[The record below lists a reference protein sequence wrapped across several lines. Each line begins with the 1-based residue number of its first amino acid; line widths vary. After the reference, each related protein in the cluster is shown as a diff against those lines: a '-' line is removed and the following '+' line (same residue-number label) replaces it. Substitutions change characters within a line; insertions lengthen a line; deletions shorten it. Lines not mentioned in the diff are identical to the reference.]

1 MKATIFLISSC
12 ANRIAP
18 SISSSLTSLAPAS
31 TIITASRVPATVR
44 LRRLFSRCSQL
55 GLRMYSPSTSATL
68 TAPVGP
74 AKGALLIDSAMDEPF
89 MATTSGATSC
99 STESTVAMTCT
110 SL

>member
-1 MKATIFLISSC
+1 M
-12 ANRIAP
+12 
-18 SISSSLTSLAPAS
+18 
-31 TIITASRVPATVR
+31 TASRVPATVR

-74 AKGALLIDSAMDEPF
+74 ANGALLMDSAIDEPF
-89 MATTSGATSC
+89 MATTSGAMSC
-99 STESTVAMTCT
+99 STDRTVAITCT